1 MLYILFQFEI
11 INLGKSLGKTIMSS
25 KVSGFKN
32 YENVRKAAF
41 KDFDLK

>member
-32 YENVRKAAF
+32 YENQEGRF